1 MTIAQMTS
9 PTHVVDHCVIYII
22 LCWLL
27 SAWFV
32 VVIIKELKE
41 HLLVKNTNHNGENI
55 QKVAIV
61 KPSWGSSNVTKT

>member
-27 SAWFV
+27 SAWFM
-32 VVIIKELKE
+32 VVIINMIKMET
-41 HLLVKNTNHNGENI
+41 HI
-55 QKVAIV
+55 QRGHSIHRYLFIFIFIT
-61 KPSWGSSNVTKT
+61 SI